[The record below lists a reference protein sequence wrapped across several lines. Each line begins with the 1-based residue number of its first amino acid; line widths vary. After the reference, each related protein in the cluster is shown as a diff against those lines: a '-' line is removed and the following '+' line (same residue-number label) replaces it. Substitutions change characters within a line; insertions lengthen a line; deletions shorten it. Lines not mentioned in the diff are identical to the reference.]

1 MKLLREMKWDALLT
15 AVLYVILGLAA
26 LLLPETMMRTLGY
39 LIAIVLIVA
48 GAFSMIGYLL
58 RDAHQNY
65 YHNDFVYGLIAISLG
80 CIMLYKVELIISL
93 IPFMLGLLVLFS
105 GCTKLQAVIDMKR
118 LEYGNWL
125 VMLAVA
131 MVNVVLGILLIVNPF
146 QSVVLL
152 FRLLGAGLMLSGI
165 TDFVTVFYFAGKF
178 AQYKKALER
187 GEDVAGTKKDSG
199 ETGENAVIEEKPAGS
214 GASVAAYGIAETANQ
229 AEELQDSDK

>member
-1 MKLLREMKWDALLT
+1 MKLLREIKWDTLLT
-15 AVLYVILGLAA
+15 AILYVVLGLAA
-26 LLLPETMMRTLGY
+26 LILPETMVRSLGY

-65 YHNDFVYGLIAISLG
+65 YHNDFVYGLIGISLG

-131 MVNVVLGILLIVNPF
+131 AINVVLGVLLIANPF
-146 QSVVLL
+146 EWVVLL
-152 FRLLGAGLMLSGI
+152 FRLLGIGLILSGI
-165 TDFVTVFYFAGKF
+165 TDFAIAFYFAGKF
-178 AQYKKALER
+178 AQYKKALEKGESIIVEEDR
-187 GEDVAGTKKDSG
+187 KEAGEDIILEEISVDSSLSDASHDID
-199 ETGENAVIEEKPAGS
+199 ETTTRNS
-214 GASVAAYGIAETANQ
+214 
-229 AEELQDSDK
+229 

>member
-1 MKLLREMKWDALLT
+1 MKLLKEMKWDALLT
-15 AVLYVILGLAA
+15 AILYVVLGLAA
-26 LLLPETMMRTLGY
+26 LLLPETMVRILGY

-65 YHNDFVYGLIAISLG
+65 YHNDFVYGLVGISLG
-80 CIMLYKVELIISL
+80 CIMLYKVEVIISL

-125 VMLAVA
+125 AMLAVA
-131 MVNVVLGILLIVNPF
+131 AVNVALGALLIANPF

-152 FRLLGAGLMLSGI
+152 FRLLGTCLMLSGI
-165 TDFVTVFYFAGKF
+165 TDLAVTYYFANKF
-178 AQYKKALER
+178 VQYKKALEK
-187 GEDVAGTKKDSG
+187 GEDEVASEKTYD
-199 ETGENAVIEEKPAGS
+199 IEEATK
-214 GASVAAYGIAETANQ
+214 
-229 AEELQDSDK
+229 QDEAFDSKEQ